1 MVTTLSGIVMEGRAE
16 QFRKAPL
23 PIDTTPLPI
32 ETEES
37 STQSPKA
44 LFPILSTLAGITID
58 ASPLQLPKADSP
70 IETRL
75 LPRAT
80 EFRLVQL

>member
-37 STQSPKA
+37 STYGGKKEKYRTN
-44 LFPILSTLAGITID
+44 FITD
-58 ASPLQLPKADSP
+58 
-70 IETRL
+70 
-75 LPRAT
+75 
-80 EFRLVQL
+80 